1 MKKQLLTL
9 SVALGASLALSAS
22 TTIDILGT
30 VYDVDT
36 LAYMKCGPG
45 TTVTQLKL
53 TSGTKKL
60 RVHYLTVDKR
70 TPGVSMRAVC
80 ATDKVAGN
88 EKTSTMAT
96 RKTTDQVLYFGGT
109 NGDFY
114 TTSGNASNG
123 ASKIGTPTTMC
134 TVDGEVYKTANSQYQ
149 FSFDR
154 DGVARVG
161 RLSYYS
167 GTATLGDNVALFRGV
182 NCSSSVSSGITLYT
196 PRWYGVTNQT
206 DYEDAVTC
214 TAKVVEGDEMIS
226 GESWRMEITSEPVAE
241 GDVAIPSDG
250 YVLFARGNNT
260 NSNCNIGATDFLK
273 SLHVGD
279 IITMDQKILLNNER
293 IYPRQVVSGNPKTNE
308 AGEVL
313 DSESERTDA
322 SALHPRTGIGVSA
335 SGDSIIMMVVDGR
348 SAISDGVRTK
358 ALGTILQFAGAAEGV
373 NLDGGGSSTLYTRAF
388 GVMNVGS
395 DGNERSVGN
404 AIFATIEADWKDSE
418 ITEIQFAD
426 WTARLPRWG
435 TYTPRIL
442 GFNQYGV
449 MVTDS
454 LTTYELSAP
463 EALGTVVNDGVSIRI
478 TGDGLHAL
486 TATYNGLTASVP
498 VYIDNDCT
506 FATRLENV
514 LLDNRR
520 DYPIEIQANTGL
532 HVVPVDAKILSWS
545 SSDSEIA
552 TVDENGVVTGQ
563 NDGSCV
569 ITGVMGEESAT
580 LNVTIEIP
588 KAPYSNLWMD
598 NNLLWKFSGSGA
610 SGEMLLETGIDYG
623 ARIDY
628 KITSTRSPQ
637 IALSPTED
645 YYLWSLPV
653 GLNLRVQPC
662 ANSLKKVSVA
672 IADNL
677 DHRLTLTSDAIEA
690 GSESTVV
697 FNFSDYLD
705 TDDVAIYPIKLT
717 SLTFGLSGSNGDED
731 SILLPAFNVIYDDAA
746 LGVGSLG
753 ADDRNE
759 SSDGPT
765 RYYNLQGQPM
775 AAPTGL
781 TIEVSGSTARKIIK

>member
-9 SVALGASLALSAS
+9 SLALGASLALSAS

-36 LAYMKCGPG
+36 LAHMKCGPG

-70 TPGVSMRAVC
+70 APGVSMRAVC

-167 GTATLGDNVALFRGV
+167 GTATLGDNIALFRGV

-206 DYEDAVTC
+206 SYDDAVTC

-226 GESWRMEITSEPVAE
+226 GESWRMEITSEPIE
-241 GDVAIPSDG
+241 QGDVEIPSDG

-279 IITMDQKILLNNER
+279 IVTMDQKILLNGER

-313 DSESERTDA
+313 DSESERDDA
-322 SALHPRTGIGVSA
+322 SSLHPRTGIGVSA
-335 SGDSIIMMVVDGR
+335 TGDSIIMMVVDGR

-358 ALGTILQFAGAAEGV
+358 TLGTILQFAGAAEGV

-463 EALGTVVNDGVSIRI
+463 EALGTVVNDGVGIRI

-486 TATYNGLTASVP
+486 TASYNGLTASVP
-498 VYIDNDCT
+498 VYVDNDCT
-506 FATRLENV
+506 FATRLESV
-514 LLDNRR
+514 LLDDRR
-520 DYPIEIQANTGL
+520 EYPIEIQANTGL
-532 HVVPVDAKILSWS
+532 HVIPVDAKILSWS
-545 SSDSEIA
+545 SSDTEVA
-552 TVDENGVVTGQ
+552 KVDENGVVTGQ
-563 NDGSCV
+563 SDGQCV
-569 ITGVMGEESAT
+569 ITGVMGEETTT
-580 LNVTIEIP
+580 LNVTIETP
-588 KAPYSNLWMD
+588 KAPYTNLWMSD
-598 NNLLWKFSGSGA
+598 LAWNLSGAGA
-610 SGEMLLETGIDYG
+610 SGDLAFETGIDYG
-623 ARIDY
+623 AVLNY

-637 IALSPTED
+637 VTISPVED

-653 GLNLRVQPC
+653 GLNMRVQPN
-662 ANSLKKVSVA
+662 ANSLKKVSIT

-677 DHRLTLTSDAIEA
+677 GHRLTLASDAIEA
-690 GSESTVV
+690 GLESTIS
-697 FNFSDYLD
+697 FDFADYLD
-705 TDDVAIYPIKLT
+705 TADVAIYPIKLT
-717 SLTFGLSGSNGDED
+717 SVAFALNGANGDED
-731 SILLPAFNVIYDDAA
+731 VINLPAFNIVYDNDA

-753 ADDRNE
+753 TDERTGV
-759 SSDGPT
+759 DGPT
-765 RYYNLQGQPM
+765 RYYNLLGQPV
-775 AAPTGL
+775 AAPSGL
-781 TIEVSGSTARKIIK
+781 TIEVTGSTARKILR